1 MQKLNLASLASHLR
15 LPFALLSALVLFT
28 GCGSDKERE
37 EKPKKPASERVAIL
51 RERFDQLESD
61 LNEMERDL
69 VIQKKRIEKTRE
81 TAKAIR
87 RSLIQGNLKGYSIDT
102 ITSEPVLAQRAQE
115 KKERKQEKLSEE
127 AEKEEAEN
135 SFLNAALI
143 ILFFIFIIVIFA
155 VALKDRK
162 QDLPPY
168 APVSPDD
175 RRPNDL
181 TPEPVEEEGN
191 YGELGGATGSSS
203 SSEEI
208 PPPSDET
215 HGNEDR
221 HQ

>member
-1 MQKLNLASLASHLR
+1 MQKLKLASLASHLR
-15 LPFALLSALVLFT
+15 LPFALLSALILFA
-28 GCGSDKERE
+28 GCGSDQERE

-69 VIQKKRIEKTRE
+69 AIQKKRIEKTRE

-87 RSLIQGNLKGYSIDT
+87 RSLIRGNLKGYSIDT

-115 KKERKQEKLSEE
+115 KKERKQEKLSQE

-168 APVSPDD
+168 APVSPDND
-175 RRPNDL
+175 PRPNDL
-181 TPEPVEEEGN
+181 TPEPIEEEGN
-191 YGELGGATGSSS
+191 YGELGGGTGNSFG
-203 SSEEI
+203 EEI